1 MLSLLLLVRLTLR
14 WAWPVVPRPFAKAV
28 KVDLNV
34 ADVPTLMT
42 LPGVGRRRA
51 AAIVLHRV
59 RHGRFHRAEEVLEV
73 EGFGATGLARLR
85 PCLQPLT
92 R

>member
-1 MLSLLLLVRLTLR
+1 MFLLLRLTLG
-14 WAWPVVPRPFAKAV
+14 WTWPVASQAFARSIKI
-28 KVDLNV
+28 DLNR

-59 RHGRFHRAEEVLEV
+59 RHGRFRRAEDLLAV

-85 PCLQPLT
+85 PFLQSLA